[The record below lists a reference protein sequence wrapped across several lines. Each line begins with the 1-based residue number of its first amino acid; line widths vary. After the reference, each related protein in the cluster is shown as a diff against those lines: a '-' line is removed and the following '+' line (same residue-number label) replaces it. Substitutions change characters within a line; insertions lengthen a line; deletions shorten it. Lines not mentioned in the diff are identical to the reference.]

1 MHTRQSRRSLVR
13 MLGVA
18 AVAVS
23 PPARAFALPFGDI
36 ETGGIGMSLPEW
48 EAEYGPGE
56 PGQTYSIYSYPRYNV
71 SMHVGVD
78 RDAGAVDYFYIPIA
92 GKPSDAG
99 MDRELALGMIASLL
113 PQDARKKQSFVRN
126 ETPGSLL
133 QITTEIWTS
142 RSLGR
147 VMDGRRSIMV
157 RYTEGGGQDVS
168 LVTVDVEQ
176 A

>member
-1 MHTRQSRRSLVR
+1 

-18 AVAVS
+18 TVAGLA
-23 PPARAFALPFGDI
+23 PARAVALPFGDI
-36 ETGGIGMSLPEW
+36 ETGGIGMSSPRW

-56 PGQTYSIYSYPRYNV
+56 PGQSYGIYNYPRYNV

-78 RDAGAVDYFYIPIA
+78 RDAGAIDYFYIPIA
-92 GKPSDAG
+92 EKPSDAG

-113 PQDARKKQSFVRN
+113 PNDARKKQSFVRN
-126 ETPGSLL
+126 ETPGS
-133 QITTEIWTS
+133 IMMVTTEIWTS

-157 RYTEGGGQDVS
+157 RYTDGGDQDVS
-168 LVTVDVEQ
+168 LVTIDVEQ
-176 A
+176 G